1 MKQYSHNRHI
11 FRATL
16 FVLAILVAG
25 CGGQQ
30 GSDSGGG
37 PGAAANAAQ
46 DFERGPHNGR
56 LLRDGDFAL
65 EVTIFE
71 TGVPP
76 EFRLYPYRNDQPIAP
91 GTLDITVELG
101 RLGNHV
107 DTFEFY
113 SQGEFLRG
121 NGVVIEPHSFDVTVT
136 ARQSGKQSRW
146 RYESYEG
153 RTRIESAVAQA
164 MGIEVAQA
172 AGRRIRETIELRGT
186 IQPHPNALS
195 EVRGRFPGLI
205 QALQKTIGDT
215 VRRGDVLARVQ
226 SNESLQTYVVTAPR
240 DGTVIAR
247 DASVGGASSDNALY
261 VIADMSRLVADFKV
275 YGSDLGRIETGQTVL
290 VSSLDGET
298 TIAGTIERIL
308 PTLDTASRAATVRV
322 LLGDTAGSWRPGQ
335 FVQGFAIIAEHDVNL
350 AVRESGLQSF
360 RDFTVVYARVEDTYE
375 VRMLELGRRDG
386 EFVEVLGGLQPG
398 TTYVTSNSYLVK
410 ADIEKSG
417 ASHDH

>member
-25 CGGQQ
+25 CGCQQ

-247 DASVGGASSDNALY
+247 EASGGGASGEHALY
-261 VIADMSRLVADFKV
+261 AIPDISRLVSAVKG
-275 YGSDLGRIETGQTVL
+275 YGRELGRRETGQT
-290 VSSLDGET
+290 
-298 TIAGTIERIL
+298 
-308 PTLDTASRAATVRV
+308 
-322 LLGDTAGSWRPGQ
+322 
-335 FVQGFAIIAEHDVNL
+335 
-350 AVRESGLQSF
+350 
-360 RDFTVVYARVEDTYE
+360 
-375 VRMLELGRRDG
+375 
-386 EFVEVLGGLQPG
+386 
-398 TTYVTSNSYLVK
+398 
-410 ADIEKSG
+410 
-417 ASHDH
+417 